1 MEANIWLD
9 KAGEQNSQ
17 SNLISSCTEADK
29 GGHQEGW
36 TSAL

>member
-9 KAGEQNSQ
+9 KGEQNTL
-17 SNLISSCTEADK
+17 SNLISSCMEADK

-36 TSAL
+36 T